1 MIIAHLS
8 HDTIISSSEEAFTMY
23 EKSRWGEK
31 KRSHIEYSAVE
42 ALSLIQHNKLALQTS
57 TGKPISESAILK
69 KIKRKDKNIE
79 TKLAVFSDLRKKGYI
94 VKTALKFGS
103 EFRVYKK
110 GVKPGQ
116 DHASWLLFPLREHE
130 TLTWY
135 DFAAKNRVATSTNK
149 KLMLAIVDDESDVTY
164 YEVAWFRP

>member
-1 MIIAHLS
+1 MMV
-8 HDTIISSSEEAFTMY
+8 F
-23 EKSRWGEK
+23 
-31 KRSHIEYSAVE
+31 
-42 ALSLIQHNKLALQTS
+42 QQNKPLNTAQL
-57 TGKPISESAILK
+57 LK
-69 KIKRKDKNIE
+69 KIKRRDKNIE
-79 TKLAVFSDLRKKGYI
+79 TKLTVFADLRKKGYI

-103 EFRVYKK
+103 EFRVYER
-110 GVKPGQ
+110 GVRPGD

-149 KLMLAIVDDESDVTY
+149 KLMLAIVDDESDITY

>member
-1 MIIAHLS
+1 MIQAQLS
-8 HDTIISSSEEAFTMY
+8 QDTITSASEEAFSLH

-31 KRSHIEYSAVE
+31 KHSHIEYSSVE
-42 ALSLIQHNKLALQTS
+42 ALALMQGKKLALFQHS
-57 TGKPISESAILK
+57 KPI
-69 KIKRKDKNIE
+69 D
-79 TKLAVFSDLRKKGYI
+79 V
-94 VKTALKFGS
+94 KFGS
-103 EFRVYKK
+103 EFRVYEK

-149 KLMLAIVDDESDVTY
+149 KLLLAIVDDEGDVTY
-164 YEVAWFRP
+164 YVCQWFRP

>member
-1 MIIAHLS
+1 MIQAQLS
-8 HDTIISSSEEAFTMY
+8 HDTITSASEEAFSLHQ
-23 EKSRWGEK
+23 KSRWGEK
-31 KRSHIEYSAVE
+31 KRSHIEYSSVE
-42 ALSLIQHNKLALQTS
+42 ALALIEGKKMMVFQQNKPLNTAQL
-57 TGKPISESAILK
+57 LK
-69 KIKRKDKNIE
+69 KIKRRDKNIE
-79 TKLAVFSDLRKKGYI
+79 TKLTVFADLRKKGYI

-103 EFRVYKK
+103 EFRVYER
-110 GVKPGQ
+110 GVRPGD

-149 KLMLAIVDDESDVTY
+149 KLMLAIVDDESDITY

>member
-8 HDTIISSSEEAFTMY
+8 HDTIISGSEEAFSLH

-31 KRSHIEYSAVE
+31 KHSHVEYSAVE
-42 ALSLIQHNKLALQTS
+42 ALALMQHNKLSLHNSSKT
-57 TGKPISESAILK
+57 ISESALLK

-79 TKLAVFSDLRKKGYI
+79 TKLAVFADLRKKGYI

-110 GVKPGQ
+110 GVKPGD

-149 KLMLAIVDDESDVTY
+149 KLMLAIVDDEGDVTY

>member
-1 MIIAHLS
+1 MIQAHLS
-8 HDTIISSSEEAFTMY
+8 HDTITSTSEDAFTFH

-31 KRSHIEYSAVE
+31 KRSHVEYSAVE
-42 ALSLIQHNKLALQTS
+42 TLALMQHGKLALHS
-57 TGKPISESAILK
+57 SNGKPISETNFIK
-69 KIKRKDKNIE
+69 RIKRKDKNIE

-103 EFRVYKK
+103 EFRVYNK
-110 GVKPGQ
+110 GVKPGD

-149 KLMLAIVDDESDVTY
+149 KLMLAIVDDEGDVTY